1 MNKISLKGMIR
12 NIEYSH
18 NVEDIEY
25 QKAELIVPRTDGED
39 DVLNLKFKRYS
50 NQYTEGQIVSLLG
63 NIRSYS
69 QKLADGKNKVELYVF
84 TYFDIPET
92 DENDLELINHF
103 EIDGKVCKI
112 DKLRKN
118 KDGKE
123 SFHFILAN
131 NIIVEDRNTRIDTY
145 LPCVCFGECA
155 RKLSKELKVSDF
167 ISLEGQLHSRTYRKY
182 YENGEMEIK
191 TAHEA
196 VISKYESIN

>member
-1 MNKISLKGMIR
+1 MNKISLKGMLR
-12 NIEYSH
+12 SIEYSH
-18 NVEDIEY
+18 NVGDIEY

-50 NQYTEGQIVSLLG
+50 NQYTEGQIVSLQG

-103 EIDGKVCKI
+103 EIDGKVCKL

-131 NIIVEDRNTRIDTY
+131 NIFVEDRSTRIDTY
-145 LPCVCFGECA
+145 LPCVCFGELA

-167 ISLEGQLHSRTYRKY
+167 IAIKGKLHSRTYRKY

-196 VISKYESIN
+196 VISDYESIN

>member
-18 NVEDIEY
+18 NIEDIEY

-39 DVLNLKFKRYS
+39 DVINLKFKRYS
-50 NQYTEGQIVSLLG
+50 NQYIDGQIVSLKG

-69 QKLADGKNKVELYVF
+69 QRLEGGKNKVELYVF

-92 DENDLELINHF
+92 DENDHELINYF
-103 EIDGKVCKI
+103 ELDGKVCKI

-118 KDGKE
+118 QEGKE

-131 NIIVEDRNTRIDTY
+131 NIFVEDKNTRIDTY

-155 RKLSKELKVSDF
+155 RKLSKELSVGDPIYVK
-167 ISLEGQLHSRTYRKY
+167 GQLHSRTYRKY
-182 YENGEMEIK
+182 YDNGDMEIK

-196 VISKYESIN
+196 VVTSCENVN

>member
-25 QKAELIVPRTDGED
+25 QKAELIVPRSDGED

-50 NQYTEGQIVSLLG
+50 NQYLEGQIVSLQG

-69 QKLADGKNKVELYVF
+69 QKLEGGKNKVELYVF

-92 DENDLELINHF
+92 DENDQELINQF
-103 EIDGKVCKI
+103 EIDGKVCKV

-118 KDGKE
+118 KEGKE

-131 NIIVEDRNTRIDTY
+131 NIFVEDRKTRIDTY

-155 RKLSKELKVSDF
+155 KKLSKVLKVSDY
-167 ISLEGQLHSRTYRKY
+167 IILKGQLHSRTYKKY

-196 VISKYESIN
+196 VISSYEGLD

>member
-18 NVEDIEY
+18 NIEDIEY

-39 DVLNLKFKRYS
+39 DVINLKFKRYS
-50 NQYTEGQIVSLLG
+50 NQYTDGQIVSLKG

-69 QKLADGKNKVELYVF
+69 QRLEGGKNKVELYVF

-92 DENDLELINHF
+92 DENDHELINYF
-103 EIDGKVCKI
+103 ELDGKVCKI

-118 KDGKE
+118 QEGKE

-131 NIIVEDRNTRIDTY
+131 NIFVEDKNTRIDTY

-155 RKLSKELKVSDF
+155 RKLSKELSVGDPIYVK
-167 ISLEGQLHSRTYRKY
+167 GQLHSRTYRKY
-182 YENGEMEIK
+182 YDNGDMEIK

-196 VISKYESIN
+196 VISSYESVS

>member
-18 NVEDIEY
+18 NIEDIEY

-39 DVLNLKFKRYS
+39 DVINLKFKRYS
-50 NQYTEGQIVSLLG
+50 NQYTDGQIVSLKG

-69 QKLADGKNKVELYVF
+69 QRLEGGKNKVELYVF

-92 DENDLELINHF
+92 DENDHELINYF
-103 EIDGKVCKI
+103 ELDGKVCKI

-118 KDGKE
+118 QEGKE

-131 NIIVEDRNTRIDTY
+131 NIFVEDKNTRIDTY

-155 RKLSKELKVSDF
+155 RKLSKELSVGDPIYVK
-167 ISLEGQLHSRTYRKY
+167 GQLHSRTYRKY
-182 YENGEMEIK
+182 YDNGEMEIK

-196 VISKYESIN
+196 VISSYESVS

>member
-18 NVEDIEY
+18 NIEDIEY

-39 DVLNLKFKRYS
+39 DVINLKFKRYS
-50 NQYTEGQIVSLLG
+50 NQYTDGQIVSLKG

-69 QKLADGKNKVELYVF
+69 QRLEGGKNKVELYVF

-92 DENDLELINHF
+92 DENDHELINYF
-103 EIDGKVCKI
+103 ELDGKVCKI

-118 KDGKE
+118 SDGKE

-131 NIIVEDRNTRIDTY
+131 NIFVEDKNTRIDTY

-155 RKLSKELKVSDF
+155 RRLSKELSVGDSVYIK
-167 ISLEGQLHSRTYRKY
+167 GQLHSRTYRKY
-182 YENGEMEIK
+182 YDNGDMEIK

-196 VISKYESIN
+196 VITSCENVN

>member
-131 NIIVEDRNTRIDTY
+131 NIFVEDRNTRIDTY
-145 LPCVCFGECA
+145 LPCVCFGELA
-155 RKLSKELKVSDF
+155 RKLSKELKVSDS
-167 ISLEGQLHSRTYRKY
+167 IMLKGQLHSRTYKKY

-196 VISKYESIN
+196 VISDYESIN

>member
-18 NVEDIEY
+18 NIEDIEY
-25 QKAELIVPRTDGED
+25 QKAELIVPRNDGED
-39 DVLNLKFKRYS
+39 DVINLKFKRYS
-50 NQYTEGQIVSLLG
+50 NQYTDGQIVSLKG

-69 QKLADGKNKVELYVF
+69 QRLEGGKNKVELYVF

-92 DENDLELINHF
+92 DENDHELINYF
-103 EIDGKVCKI
+103 ELDGKVCKI

-118 KDGKE
+118 QEGKE

-131 NIIVEDRNTRIDTY
+131 NIFVEDKNTRIDTY

-155 RKLSKELKVSDF
+155 RKLSKELSVGDPIYVK
-167 ISLEGQLHSRTYRKY
+167 GQLHSRTYRKY
-182 YENGEMEIK
+182 YDNGDMEIK

-196 VISKYESIN
+196 VISSYESVS

>member
-50 NQYTEGQIVSLLG
+50 NQYTEGQIISLLG

-131 NIIVEDRNTRIDTY
+131 NIFVEDRNTRIDTY
-145 LPCVCFGECA
+145 LPCVCFGELA
-155 RKLSKELKVSDF
+155 RKLSKELKVSDS
-167 ISLEGQLHSRTYRKY
+167 IMLKGQLHSRTYKKY

-196 VISKYESIN
+196 VISDYESIN